1 MFYLMLSLLINE
13 AEARQ
18 PTPRQHHQAAQH
30 RHPTAPRQHHQA
42 AQHRHHP
49 TPHQH
54 APSVGFRFVWNG
66 LIWLELPLSYPDVIW
81 VPGHF
86 GRYSH
91 WVSGHY
97 KTV

>member
-13 AEARQ
+13 AEAR
-18 PTPRQHHQAAQH
+18 PAHVRPAHRQHHQV
-30 RHPTAPRQHHQA
+30 

-49 TPHQH
+49 KIHRH

-66 LIWLELPLSYPDVIW
+66 LIWLELPLSHHDVVW

-86 GRYSH
+86 GRYGY
-91 WVSGHY
+91 WVSGYY